1 MCVCVCVCACAFSV
15 AQSCPTLWNPMDCSP
30 PGSSV
35 HGLFQERIL
44 KWVAI
49 SILRGSSLSRD
60 QILVSFCLL
69 HWQADC
75 LSLCHLGF
83 PISNSSLQLRES
95 SKLCLEFP
103 SLPCRLEIAFSQESG
118 TIRRLSLFVSLTS
131 GISILS
137 CLFPMFVG
145 LHLIY
150 FVSFFSSW
158 GWENKPSLS
167 LYMARS
173 RHHLQILLNVFFIII
188 LFEKFFF
195 LFITHNS
202 KNKWM

>member
-1 MCVCVCVCACAFSV
+1 MCSV

-44 KWVAI
+44 KWVAN

-60 QILVSFCLL
+60 QILVSFCLP

-83 PISNSSLQLRES
+83 PISNSSLQLIES

-103 SLPCRLEIAFSQESG
+103 SLPCRLETAFRQESG

-131 GISILS
+131 GLSILS
-137 CLFPMFVG
+137 CLFPMFVD

-158 GWENKPSLS
+158 GWENKSSLS
-167 LYMARS
+167 LYMDRS
-173 RHHLQILLNVFFIII
+173 RHHLQILLNAFFIII
-188 LFEKFFF
+188 LFEKVFF